1 MGARQARPRVG
12 EPSAPACQGRP
23 HAATSYQCQRVH
35 STPCG
40 DNAGHWRGSLS
51 PQEPTWYHACQ
62 TLKPVCP
69 SAFWVWDLGAQIPA
83 RCRGEV
89 EGGHGVPGRTQED
102 QDLLWAAALG
112 ARDPPPTHSALLGK
126 RSWAQSSPRCR
137 VPPRLAPW
145 CPRPAPLWATCTQ
158 PARQPVSVTEL

>member
-12 EPSAPACQGRP
+12 EPSGPACQGRP
-23 HAATSYQCQRVH
+23 HATTSYQCQRVH

-40 DNAGHWRGSLS
+40 DNAGRWRGSLS

-69 SAFWVWDLGAQIPA
+69 SEFWVWDLGAQTPA

-112 ARDPPPTHSALLGK
+112 ARDPLLPTQHCWESAQGLRALPGAECLLIFLPGAPAQLPSGHHA
-126 RSWAQSSPRCR
+126 RSQLASQS
-137 VPPRLAPW
+137 
-145 CPRPAPLWATCTQ
+145 Q
-158 PARQPVSVTEL
+158 